1 MGSLTISTRND
12 DDDDRTAFTI
22 NSSNDYISPL
32 INSHVDMM
40 ALFLRWLK
48 MAFYII
54 SRSSYIGRIRY
65 QV

>member
-32 INSHVDMM
+32 INSHVYMM
-40 ALFLRWLK
+40 ALFFK
-48 MAFYII
+48 MAIKWPSI
-54 SRSSYIGRIRY
+54 L
-65 QV
+65 